1 MEHLQFAQLEDRRGW
16 PRSLMKW
23 LPRTAVTLLFVV
35 IGVSKFGRQ
44 SRWIATFE
52 QIGFGQWL
60 RYVTGMLQLAGALL
74 VLVPRVFLLG
84 IMLLASTMIGAM
96 AAWIFLLGVPFNA
109 VFPGALL
116 VGLIVVAAE
125 DLVDLFS
132 PSAKPLR

>member
-1 MEHLQFAQLEDRRGW
+1 V
-16 PRSLMKW
+16 KW
-23 LPRTAVTLLFVV
+23 LPRIAVTLLFLF
-35 IGVSKFGRQ
+35 IGLSKFGRQ
-44 SRWIATFE
+44 SRWVLTFE

-60 RYVTGMLQLAGALL
+60 RYVTGILQLVGALL
-74 VLVPRVFLLG
+74 VLVPRLFLLG

-125 DLVDLFS
+125 DLVKLLQ
-132 PSAKPLR
+132 K

>member
-1 MEHLQFAQLEDRRGW
+1 MAHLQLTQFEDQQGW
-16 PRSLMKW
+16 PRTLMKW
-23 LPRTAVTLLFVV
+23 LPRIAVTLLFFF

-60 RYVTGMLQLAGALL
+60 RFVTGILQVAGALL

-116 VGLIVVAAE
+116 AGLIVVAAD
-125 DLVDLFS
+125 DLVSLFS
-132 PSAKPLR
+132 SRSRH